1 MSINPITFDLLFLWP
16 TLIHFQGKSSF
27 TLISLLFLSLA
38 CLPPLVF
45 RSLPHAVLSKMVG
58 IDSLAHGAA
67 FVSFFSDWYLSS
79 WRRLFILIVQ
89 FSSNKACKR
98 SADPFMSN

>member
-1 MSINPITFDLLFLWP
+1 MSINPITFDLPFHWL

-27 TLISLLFLSLA
+27 TLISLLFHSLA

-58 IDSLAHGAA
+58 IDSLASRAA
-67 FVSFFSDWYLSS
+67 FCSFVFFGLVSQLLERTVHSDHAVPL
-79 WRRLFILIVQ
+79 Q
-89 FSSNKACKR
+89 
-98 SADPFMSN
+98 

>member
-1 MSINPITFDLLFLWP
+1 MSINPITFDLLFLWL

-67 FVSFFSDWYLSS
+67 FVSFF
-79 WRRLFILIVQ
+79 LIGI
-89 FSSNKACKR
+89 
-98 SADPFMSN
+98 SAPGEDCSF